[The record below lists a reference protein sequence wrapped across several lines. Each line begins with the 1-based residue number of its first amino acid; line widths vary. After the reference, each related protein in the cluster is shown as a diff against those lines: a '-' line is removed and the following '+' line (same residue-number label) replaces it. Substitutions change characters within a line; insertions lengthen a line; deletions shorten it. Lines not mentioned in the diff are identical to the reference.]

1 MIYRRMM
8 MMIMIMMIM
17 TMVIIMIMMM
27 MTFSE
32 DVSWHTLLDVQYV
45 PIDDVQLDRVLFVSS

>member
-1 MIYRRMM
+1 MM